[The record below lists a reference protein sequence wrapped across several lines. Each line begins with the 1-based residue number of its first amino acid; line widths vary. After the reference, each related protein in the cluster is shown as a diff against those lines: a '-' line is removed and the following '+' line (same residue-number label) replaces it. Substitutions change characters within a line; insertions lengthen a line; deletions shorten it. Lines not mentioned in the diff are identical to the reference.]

1 MLLNALLVFVGGGL
15 GAVSRY
21 LVTTFMGNQLGSSF
35 PYGTFAANIIGS
47 FFMGAV
53 MFYFINKSLPV
64 PEQLRLLLL
73 VGFMGGFTTFSSFS
87 METVSLMQNQH
98 LVFSMLNVV
107 GNVSL
112 GIGAV
117 LMGMFAANWLS

>member
-1 MLLNALLVFVGGGL
+1 
-15 GAVSRY
+15 
-21 LVTTFMGNQLGSSF
+21 
-35 PYGTFAANIIGS
+35 
-47 FFMGAV
+47 
-53 MFYFINKSLPV
+53 
-64 PEQLRLLLL
+64 
-73 VGFMGGFTTFSSFS
+73 

-98 LVFSMLNVV
+98 VLSSMLNVV

>member
-1 MLLNALLVFVGGGL
+1 M
-15 GAVSRY
+15 
-21 LVTTFMGNQLGSSF
+21 
-35 PYGTFAANIIGS
+35 
-47 FFMGAV
+47 FF
-53 MFYFINKSLPV
+53 YCQQKQNV
-64 PEQLRLLLL
+64 PEHIRLLLL

-98 LVFSMLNVV
+98 VMSSMLNVV